1 MVVVDYQMDAIETK
15 NNQAII
21 ERLKTDGY
29 VNEDNTLN
37 VEKLMGRKM
46 QTGNGSIETGDVYVL
61 EQRQET
67 ASSIT
72 SNTTSDLDYYLI
84 YYNDEKTDTNLGLA
98 FENAT
103 AESIPAYY
111 VEGIIG
117 LAELQDIDDNVV
129 EFEEAY
135 IIYEGERI
143 DVTDCIVSYEDGDFG
158 VNLWDVAK
166 KLEKIEK
173 IEDVYDING
182 TTQTFEIVKDGKSY
196 FGDVTM
202 IWPV

>member
-72 SNTTSDLDYYLI
+72 SDTTSDLDYYLI

-111 VEGIIG
+111 VEGIRG
-117 LAELQDIDDNVV
+117 VAELQDIDDNVV

-143 DVTDCIVSYEDGDFG
+143 DVTDCVFSYEELFG
-158 VNLWDVAK
+158 VSLRNVAI
-166 KLEKIEK
+166 KLEENNKIE
-173 IEDVYDING
+173 EHHDIAG